1 MTVAPSP
8 AVEARIDRLHAH
20 GVVDMHFDM
29 LMDLYDKRERAGVF
43 EADYL
48 PELEQGGVGIVGA
61 AIYIEDKYLPEQA
74 LRVGLGQVA
83 RLHAEAEGTT
93 RFAIC
98 RSHAEIVAAR
108 AAGKI
113 AVLITMEGVEPL
125 GTDLDMLR
133 AFYELGLRSVGLT
146 HARRNMAGD
155 GGVFAPS
162 GSSRHG
168 LSDFG
173 RALVA
178 ECQRLGIL
186 VDLAHLNP
194 AGVDELLAD
203 TSGPL
208 IISHTTPR
216 KFYDIERNSSDEQ
229 IRAVGAR
236 GGVVGANAVLVSPR
250 AEDSTLD
257 RYADEIEY
265 LVELAGVGGVGL
277 GFDFFEFIQRRWSA
291 AEIAALEARLA
302 KAHFLSDLLHHGH
315 ARNLTRKLIERGFDD
330 EQIAKIL
337 YGNWMRV
344 FEQVLTR

>member
-1 MTVAPSP
+1 MTSAFTP
-8 AVEARIDRLHAH
+8 AIEARIDRLHAQ
-20 GVVDMHFDM
+20 GMVDMHFDM
-29 LMDLYDKRERAGVF
+29 LMDLYDKRERAGVL

-48 PELEQGGVGIVGA
+48 PELEQGGVGILGA
-61 AIYIEDKYLPEQA
+61 AIYIEDRYLPEQA
-74 LRVGLGQVA
+74 LRVALGQIA
-83 RLHAEAEGTT
+83 RLYAEVDQTE

-98 RSHAEIVAAR
+98 RTHAEIVAAR
-108 AAGKI
+108 KVNKVAL
-113 AVLITMEGVEPL
+113 LITMEGVEPL
-125 GTDLDMLR
+125 GTDLNLLR
-133 AFYELGLRSVGLT
+133 VFYELGLRSVGLT

-173 RALVA
+173 RAVIA

-203 TSGPL
+203 TSGLL

-216 KFYDIERNSSDEQ
+216 RFYDIERNSSDDH
-229 IRAVGAR
+229 IRAVGQR

-257 RYADEIEY
+257 RYVDEIEY
-265 LVELAGVGGVGL
+265 LVELAGIDGVGI
-277 GFDFFEFIQRRWSA
+277 GFDFFEFIYRRWSE
-291 AEIAALEARLA
+291 AERAALDSRLSR
-302 KAHFLSDLLHHGH
+302 AHFLPDLANHGH
-315 ARNLTRKLIERGFDD
+315 ARNLTRKLIERGFAD

-344 FEQVLTR
+344 FEEGLKG

>member
-1 MTVAPSP
+1 MTPTDP
-8 AVEARIDRLHAH
+8 AVEARIDRLHAP
-20 GVVDMHFDM
+20 GLIDMHFDM
-29 LMDLYDKRERAGVF
+29 LMDLYDKRERAGVL

-48 PELEQGGVGIVGA
+48 PELEQGGVGVLGA
-61 AIYIEDKYLPEQA
+61 AIYLEDKYLPEQA
-74 LRVGLGQVA
+74 LRVGLAQVA
-83 RLHAEAEGTT
+83 RLHAEVGRTA

-108 AAGKI
+108 AAGKV
-113 AVLITMEGVEPL
+113 ALLITMEGVEPL
-125 GTDLDMLR
+125 GTDLNMLR
-133 AFYELGLRSVGLT
+133 VFYELGLRSVGLT

-173 RALVA
+173 RAVVA
-178 ECQRLGIL
+178 ECRALGIVL
-186 VDLAHLNP
+186 DLAHLNP
-194 AGVDELLAD
+194 AGVDEVLAD
-203 TSGPL
+203 AAGPL

-216 KFYDIERNSSDEQ
+216 QFYDIERNSSDEH
-229 IRAVGAR
+229 IRAVGRA

-265 LVELAGVGGVGL
+265 LVELAGVDGVGL

-291 AEIAALEARLA
+291 AEIAELEARLS
-302 KAHFLSDLLHHGH
+302 KAHFLPDLSHHGH
-315 ARNLTRKLIERGFDD
+315 ARNLTRKLIERGFADD
-330 EQIAKIL
+330 QIAKIL

-344 FEQVLTR
+344 FEQVLKG